1 MINTLKELVE
11 SINENLKTFEGT
23 NVSGPLDV
31 CREVK
36 QQIQA
41 DKFYEDLQ
49 RNNLEDLIVFE
60 NSIDRLDCIY
70 LRSHVGDEDP
80 RPIIKINIS
89 ISYFDETNFR
99 AGGVLTA
106 VNCALVETGK
116 KLADVPLNKV
126 VLIMRFS
133 DAKSK
138 SEQLEAEI
146 TSLEDRIIELRDEK
160 TKIDHEVVDLKE
172 EIQNS

>member
-11 SINENLKTFEGT
+11 SINENLKAFEGI

-41 DKFYEDLQ
+41 DKFYADLQ
-49 RNNLEDLIVFE
+49 KNNLEDLIVFE
-60 NSIDRLDCIY
+60 DAIDRLDYVY
-70 LRSHVGDEDP
+70 LRSHVGDPGP

-99 AGGVLTA
+99 AGGILTA
-106 VNCALVETGK
+106 VNCAL
-116 KLADVPLNKV
+116 
-126 VLIMRFS
+126 
-133 DAKSK
+133 
-138 SEQLEAEI
+138 
-146 TSLEDRIIELRDEK
+146 
-160 TKIDHEVVDLKE
+160 
-172 EIQNS
+172 